1 MVADVPPLSDKRD
14 AGSVPAVV
22 PQSATRSLHP
32 DNLTRYEVVIGLEVH
47 CQLLTNSKIF
57 AADANIFGDE
67 PNTNISV
74 ITLGHPGTLPKLNRK
89 AIEYAVRMG
98 LACNSEITRYN
109 VFARKNYFY
118 PDLPKGY
125 QLSQDKGP
133 ICVGG
138 GVLVTAKDPAGQSY
152 QTTIQLHHIHLEEDA
167 GKSVHGGSDSAT
179 GSGVTRS
186 GVTRSGVTR
195 LDYNRAGTPLIEM
208 VTEPCLRTA
217 DEAGQFLTE
226 VRRLVRYLGIC
237 DGNMEEGSLRCDV
250 NVSIRLRGA
259 TQLGTKVEVKNLNS
273 IRNVMRAVES
283 EFQRQ
288 VELVES
294 GGRIVQETRT
304 FDAQTGQ
311 SQAMRE
317 KETMNDYR
325 YFPDPDLTP
334 VVISDAWLADIR
346 AQMPALPAERYQKF
360 ITYYGLPDYDAALL
374 TDASELADY
383 YEAVCALITNY
394 KAASN
399 WIMGSVKGQLNE
411 KNLQER
417 QFPVSAEQLAALIA
431 LIDDGTISQTAAQQ
445 VFLLL
450 IEQPN
455 ASPAEVATAH
465 GLIQN
470 RNTDVLQTLVE
481 DVLAT
486 WPDKVEQYRKGKK
499 NLLGMF
505 VGEVMKK
512 SKGSADPKIVNQLVT
527 KHLET
532 T

>member
-1 MVADVPPLSDKRD
+1 MTAEFILSPD
-14 AGSVPAVV
+14 AQPELQPSSGGPA
-22 PQSATRSLHP
+22 H
-32 DNLTRYEVVIGLEVH
+32 YEAVIGLEVH

-57 AADANIFGDE
+57 AADTNAFGAE

-98 LACNSEITRYN
+98 LACNSTITRHN
-109 VFARKNYFY
+109 IFARKNYFY

-138 GVLVTAKDPAGQSY
+138 GVAITAKDPETGQPY
-152 QTTIQLHHIHLEEDA
+152 ETTIQLHHIHLEEDA
-167 GKSVHGGSDSAT
+167 GKSIHDGSDWT
-179 GSGVTRS
+179 TQ
-186 GVTRSGVTR
+186 

-217 DEAGQFLTE
+217 DEAGQYLTE
-226 VRRLVRYLGIC
+226 VRRIVRYLGIC

-250 NVSIRLRGA
+250 NVSIRPRGA
-259 TQLGTKVEVKNLNS
+259 THLGTKVEVKNLNS
-273 IRNVMRAVES
+273 IRNVMRAVDS
-283 EFQRQ
+283 EFNRQ
-288 VELVES
+288 VELTES

-304 FDAQTGQ
+304 FDASTGR

-334 VVISDAWLADIR
+334 VVISEAWLADIK
-346 AQMPALPAERYQKF
+346 AHMPMLPAERYQKF
-360 ITYYGLPDYDAALL
+360 VTQYGLPDYDAALL
-374 TDASELADY
+374 TDAKELADY
-383 YEAVCALITNY
+383 YESVCEQTTNY

-399 WIMGSVKGQLNE
+399 WIMGPVKGQLNE
-411 KNLQER
+411 RTMRER
-417 QFPVSAEQLAALIA
+417 QFPVSAGQLASLIA
-431 LIDDGTISQTAAQQ
+431 AIDDGTISQTAAQQ
-445 VFLLL
+445 VFALLV
-450 IEQPN
+450 EQPD
-455 ASPAEVATAH
+455 ASPVDLATTH

-481 DVLAT
+481 QVLAA

-505 VGEVMKK
+505 VGDVMKK
-512 SKGSADPKIVNQLVT
+512 SQGSADPKLVNQLVI
-527 KHLET
+527 KQLEAR
-532 T
+532 

>member
-1 MVADVPPLSDKRD
+1 MTAEFISPPD
-14 AGSVPAVV
+14 ALTEQAPA
-22 PQSATRSLHP
+22 H
-32 DNLTRYEVVIGLEVH
+32 YEAVIGLEVH
-47 CQLLTNSKIF
+47 CQLLTDSKIF
-57 AADANIFGDE
+57 AADTNAFGAE

-89 AIEYAVRMG
+89 AIEYAVLMG
-98 LACNSEITRYN
+98 LACNSEITRHN

-138 GVLVTAKDPAGQSY
+138 GIPITLKDRETGLAY
-152 QTTIQLHHIHLEEDA
+152 QTTIQIHHIHLEEDA
-167 GKSVHGGSDSAT
+167 GKSIHGNGSKT
-179 GSGVTRS
+179 
-186 GVTRSGVTR
+186 TR

-208 VTEPCLRTA
+208 VTEPCLHTA

-250 NVSIRLRGA
+250 NVSIRPKGA
-259 TQLGTKVEVKNLNS
+259 THLGTKVEVKNLNS
-273 IRNVMRAVES
+273 IRNVMRAVDS

-288 VELVES
+288 VELTES
-294 GGRIVQETRT
+294 GGRIVLETRT

-334 VVISDAWLADIR
+334 VVISDAWLADIQ
-346 AQMPALPAERYQKF
+346 AQMPALPAERYLKLVTF
-360 ITYYGLPDYDAALL
+360 YGLSDYDATLL
-374 TDASELADY
+374 TDAKELVDY
-383 YEAVCALITNY
+383 YEAVCVHTTNY
-394 KAASN
+394 KAVSN
-399 WIMGSVKGQLNE
+399 WIIGPVKGQLNE
-411 KNLQER
+411 RTLQER
-417 QFPVSAEQLAALIA
+417 QFPVSVEQLAALIT

-445 VFLLL
+445 VFSLLVGKPDTL
-450 IEQPN
+450 
-455 ASPAEVATAH
+455 PADLATAH

-470 RNTDVLQTLVE
+470 RNTDALQTLVK
-481 DVLAT
+481 DVLTA

-512 SKGSADPKIVNQLVT
+512 SKGSADPKLVNQLVT
-527 KHLET
+527 KQLQT